1 MKIRINAVLGY
12 CTLCCFQYYLSI
24 NGVIAA
30 YFIYYKYMNRNKNNV
45 SVHDYVYQA
54 KNYKYNMRVVK

>member
-1 MKIRINAVLGY
+1 MLFSILFA
-12 CTLCCFQYYLSI
+12 I

>member
-12 CTLCCFQYYLSI
+12 LYVVLFSILFAI